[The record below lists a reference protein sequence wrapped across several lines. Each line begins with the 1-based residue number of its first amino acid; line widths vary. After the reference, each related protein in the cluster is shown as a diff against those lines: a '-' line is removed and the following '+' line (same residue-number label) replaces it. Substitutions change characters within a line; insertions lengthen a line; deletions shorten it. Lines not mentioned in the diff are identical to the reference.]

1 MGILPV
7 LASETHMTSSLPIS
21 VSQSP
26 IARGGEKLAASPFSS
41 GAVGGKRVASPFPSG
56 DQKELFKTAQKW
68 VGQTFFGTLLK
79 QMHESPFKSEL
90 WSGGRGGEAFSTLYD
105 QHLAERMARSSGR
118 PLANSIVK
126 HILKGKT
133 STSK

>member
-1 MGILPV
+1 
-7 LASETHMTSSLPIS
+7 MTSSPIS
-21 VSQSP
+21 TPQLPV
-26 IARGGEKLAASPFSS
+26 AGGGGKPAASPFLS
-41 GAVGGKRVASPFPSG
+41 GVEGGN
-56 DQKELFKTAQKW
+56 QKELFKTAQKW

-133 STSK
+133 AQAK

>member
-1 MGILPV
+1 MTNSPV
-7 LASETHMTSSLPIS
+7 STL
-21 VSQSP
+21 
-26 IARGGEKLAASPFSS
+26 GEKRL
-41 GAVGGKRVASPFPSG
+41 ASPFPSGEKRLASPFSAG

-105 QHLAERMARSSGR
+105 QHLADRMARASGR

-126 HILKGKT
+126 HILKGK
-133 STSK
+133 SAPQAK

>member
-1 MGILPV
+1 MTNSPV
-7 LASETHMTSSLPIS
+7 STL
-21 VSQSP
+21 
-26 IARGGEKLAASPFSS
+26 GEKRL
-41 GAVGGKRVASPFPSG
+41 ASPFPSGEKRLASPFSAG

-105 QHLAERMARSSGR
+105 QHLADRMARASGR

-126 HILKGKT
+126 HILKGK
-133 STSK
+133 SAPQVK

>member
-1 MGILPV
+1 MADKKVRPTGSV
-7 LASETHMTSSLPIS
+7 GDAMTPSI
-21 VSQSP
+21 SP
-26 IARGGEKLAASPFSS
+26 IT
-41 GAVGGKRVASPFPSG
+41 GAN
-56 DQKELFKTAQKW
+56 QQELFKTAQKW

-79 QMHESPFKSEL
+79 QMHDSAFKSEL

-126 HILKGKT
+126 HIQRGKT
-133 STSK
+133 AQVK

>member
-1 MGILPV
+1 MIPSIAASQLPAV
-7 LASETHMTSSLPIS
+7 
-21 VSQSP
+21 
-26 IARGGEKLAASPFSS
+26 RNGEKLAASPFSS
-41 GAVGGKRVASPFPSG
+41 GT

-105 QHLAERMARSSGR
+105 QHLAERMARASGR
-118 PLANSIVK
+118 PLANAIVK
-126 HILKGKT
+126 HIQRTKT
-133 STSK
+133 APVK

>member
-1 MGILPV
+1 MI
-7 LASETHMTSSLPIS
+7 STSTIS
-21 VSQSP
+21 APQP
-26 IARGGEKLAASPFSS
+26 PARGGEKPAASLFSS
-41 GAVGGKRVASPFPSG
+41 GIAGGN
-56 DQKELFKTAQKW
+56 QKELFKTAQKW

-105 QHLAERMARSSGR
+105 QHLAERMARASGR

-126 HILKGKT
+126 HILKGK
-133 STSK
+133 SAQQVK

>member
-1 MGILPV
+1 
-7 LASETHMTSSLPIS
+7 
-21 VSQSP
+21 
-26 IARGGEKLAASPFSS
+26 
-41 GAVGGKRVASPFPSG
+41 
-56 DQKELFKTAQKW
+56 
-68 VGQTFFGTLLK
+68 
-79 QMHESPFKSEL
+79 MHESPFKSVL

-133 STSK
+133 ERAK